1 MVYSYLRAALCIMF
15 SCSTFYLQAQLV
27 IIDGKFEWQG
37 KSCNNCRLDV
47 LRGDS
52 ALYTTAKADAVGKV
66 TAQLKR
72 KGTFLLLFKQD
83 EKVVRTLLVR
93 NRLEIG
99 TQHLPVEVPIA
110 PPADSADL
118 YQIELDQE
126 GNKRYLK
133 NNNPITEIT
142 YRFETERLKVDS
154 PQIVIQQPKARK
166 KPSTGK
172 KQ

>member
-1 MVYSYLRAALCIMF
+1 MVYNHLCAALCILF
-15 SCSTFYLQAQLV
+15 SCGTFYLQAQLV

-37 KSCNNCRLDV
+37 KGCNNCRLDV

-52 ALYTTAKADAVGKV
+52 ALYATAKADAIGKV
-66 TAQLKR
+66 TVQLKR
-72 KGTFLLLFKQD
+72 KGTFLLLFKQN
-83 EKVVRTLLVR
+83 EKVVRALLVR
-93 NRLEIG
+93 NRLEAG
-99 TQHLPVEVPIA
+99 TQHLPIEVPII

-133 NNNPITEIT
+133 NNHPITEIT
-142 YRFETERLKVDS
+142 YRFETERLKLDS
-154 PQIVIQQPKARK
+154 TQIIIQQPKARK
-166 KPSTGK
+166 KPGIVK